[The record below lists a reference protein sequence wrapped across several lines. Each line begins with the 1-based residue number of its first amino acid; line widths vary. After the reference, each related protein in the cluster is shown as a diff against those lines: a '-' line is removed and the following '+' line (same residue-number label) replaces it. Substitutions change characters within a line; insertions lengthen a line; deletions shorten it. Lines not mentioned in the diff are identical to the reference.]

1 VKIDISELD
10 KRRLAM
16 ATKIVSTNVKIQDI
30 NIPFMALLGLI
41 FKVWFAWALV
51 TLMIFIPIFLV
62 WLLFSGV
69 PL

>member
-1 VKIDISELD
+1 
-10 KRRLAM
+10 M